1 MRALVVY
8 ESMFGNTEE
17 VAHAVGKGLAAHL
30 EVQVTEVAKAQ
41 SPVTELVDLIVVGGP
56 THPVSMS
63 RPESREEAVH
73 RGATHGSTDLGI
85 REWLA
90 SLHHGQHSE
99 RVATF
104 DTRVTR
110 ARRLPGSAARK
121 AARAARKD
129 GYPSAGKPESF
140 FVEGTSGPL
149 SPGELDRAVVWGDL
163 LGAEAV
169 ARAPG
174 PARPCRWCRPRRGGR
189 RGRHSSAH
197 CVPDH

>member
-1 MRALVVY
+1 MKALVVY

-30 EVQVTEVAKAQ
+30 KVDVTEVAKAR

-56 THPVSMS
+56 THAFSMS

-73 RGATHGSTDLGI
+73 RGATQGSTDIGI

-90 SLHHGQHSE
+90 SLRHGPHSE

-104 DTRVTR
+104 DTRATR
-110 ARRLPGSAARK
+110 AKRLPGSAARK
-121 AARAARKD
+121 AARAVRKD
-129 GYPSAGKPESF
+129 GYPSAAKPESF
-140 FVEGTSGPL
+140 FVEDTAGPL
-149 SPGELDRAVVWGDL
+149 SPGELDRAVAWGDR

-169 ARAPG
+169 ARAQG
-174 PARPCRWCRPRRGGR
+174 LARP
-189 RGRHSSAH
+189 
-197 CVPDH
+197 